1 MAHQLC
7 HFEIPADDVERA
19 KKFYKELF
27 GWQINEAEGGY
38 HLIQTGENE
47 VGGGMMKRAVPEQR
61 PTIYFQ
67 VESAD
72 EYIRRIQQLGGTII
86 VPKTPVPTMG
96 YFAQAMDT
104 EGNVF
109 AIWQDDPQAR

>member
-1 MAHQLC
+1 MAHQIC
-7 HFEIPADDVERA
+7 HFETPADDVARA
-19 KKFYKELF
+19 KEFYKNLL
-27 GWQINEAEGGY
+27 GWQINEVEGGY

-47 VGGGMMKRAVPEQR
+47 VGGGMMKRVVPQQQ

-67 VESAD
+67 VDSAD
-72 EYIRRIQQLGGTII
+72 DYLHRIQQFGGTII

-104 EGNVF
+104 ERNVF
-109 AIWQDDPQAR
+109 AIWQVDPEAK

>member
-1 MAHQLC
+1 MPHQLC
-7 HFEIPADDVERA
+7 HFEIPADDVARA
-19 KKFYKELF
+19 REFYKNLF
-27 GWQINEAEGGY
+27 GWQISEVEGGY

-47 VGGGMMKRAVPEQR
+47 VPGGMMKRVVPQQQ
-61 PTIYFQ
+61 PTVYFE

-72 EYIRRIQQLGGTII
+72 DYIRRIQELGGKII

-96 YFAQAMDT
+96 YFAHAMDT

-109 AIWQDDPQAR
+109 AIWRADSQAK